1 MHELGITQELIDTVL
16 ASARRAEA
24 SRVERVVLRIGPQAG
39 VDPESIQFAFQVLAR
54 GTIAADAIIELE
66 ADPTPTIQGHE
77 LIAGR
82 SRALAVVAIEV
93 D

>member
-16 ASARRAEA
+16 EYARRAEA
-24 SRVERVVLRIGPQAG
+24 RRVGRVVLRIGPQAG

-66 ADPTPTIQGHE
+66 ADPGPPGQRHE
-77 LIAGR
+77 QVADR